1 MTEQRIGDWTL
12 VPDSERDIE
21 QVRQQCR
28 ALVRRRAAVS
38 AGVAAIPVPGLD
50 VVSDLSMFARLIEE
64 VNSAFGLTHEQVE
77 RLHPKFK
84 LIAYQAAV
92 GVGGMMVGRLIT
104 REVVLHL
111 LKRSGMKLAVRQVSK
126 LVPIAGQLASAAIGF
141 AAFRQIG
148 YHHVDACAK
157 VAAELL
163 LARGATPHPA

>member
-1 MTEQRIGDWTL
+1 MQREAITEWTL
-12 VPDSERDIE
+12 IPGSSKDIE
-21 QVRQQCR
+21 QLRQHCR
-28 ALVRRRAAVS
+28 GLVRRRAAVS
-38 AGVAAIPVPGLD
+38 AGVAALPVPGLD
-50 VVSDLSMFARLIEE
+50 VVSDLSMFARLIDE
-64 VNSAFGLTHEQVE
+64 VNGAFGLSHAQVE
-77 RLHPKFK
+77 RLHPRFK

-111 LKRSGMKLAVRQVSK
+111 LKRSGMKLALRQVGK
-126 LVPIAGQLASAAIGF
+126 LVPIAGQLASAAIGY

-163 LARGATPHPA
+163 AARDA